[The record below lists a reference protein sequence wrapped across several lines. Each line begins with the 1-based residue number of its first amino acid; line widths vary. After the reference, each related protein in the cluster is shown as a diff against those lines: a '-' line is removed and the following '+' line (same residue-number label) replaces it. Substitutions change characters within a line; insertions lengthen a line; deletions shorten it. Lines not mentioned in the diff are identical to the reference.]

1 MSRARDLAD
10 GADKDIAGTLT
21 LDDIVLSNDMS
32 VADDGKVQFGAG
44 NDLQL
49 YHDGSASYVSEQGTG
64 NLNILGTSIDFLNSA
79 ANKYY
84 LAMSDGGSLTLYH
97 NGGSKLTTTSTG
109 VDVTGVITTDGMTT
123 SADINFGDNDKA
135 IFGAGSDLEIFHD
148 GSNSNISDVGTGQLV
163 LRTDGTQVAIN
174 KGSSENMAKFITD
187 GAVELYHDN
196 SKKFETTSTGV
207 DVTGVITTDGMTT
220 SADINFGDNDK
231 AQFGAGNDLQIYHD
245 GSHSYIKDNGTG
257 SLLIQGSTAVVIED
271 PSGNNMAFFED
282 GGEAILYHNAGARL
296 TTKAAGV
303 DVTGSVTADGLTVD
317 STGGATPTYSH
328 TNNGEGLTLRYNDDS
343 GARAADIVA
352 TGNNPAGATTAMRF
366 FVNPNST
373 DAASEVMRLQN
384 GRVGIGTNS
393 PARQLDVYDDGTNSQ
408 AVIAITAQNT
418 DNSRIM
424 FADTDDNNIGII
436 NYSHSQ
442 DSMSFVVNNAERMR
456 VDSSGQVMIGTT
468 SAGGQFTV
476 TDSDATTI
484 IDRVGTNVAG
494 IKTGSGDDF
503 CVGTADFAQA
513 IRIKN
518 NSGHVGVGTTAP
530 SVLFHAENGDNEH
543 AAFIHNTNSSF
554 SSNTLQVS
562 TSRNTTNSSYNH
574 FTCSIHGIA
583 NKMAVRDSG
592 AIVSTNNSIGSISDQ
607 RMKENIIDAA
617 SQWDDIKAVQ
627 VRKYNRIGETQKE
640 LGGTTDRTGERIM
653 FGELALSE
661 RAIAAQGIL
670 SFGGASMIGTFSKV
684 SVASG
689 VLVGIIEAS
698 ANFTQDTDA
707 IFIASADVVK
717 SFNFTQDTA
726 ANRVKPAVASAI
738 SDFTQSTT
746 GTFIGT
752 GISTLDANFTQS
764 SAGITIASGI
774 SEQSFNFTQVS
785 TATLI
790 AHGLIEASAQF
801 DQTTVGIAIRTGSA
815 TMDFAFDQTTVA
827 TLVATGAAEIIAIF
841 VSTANGEILWERI
854 DPGGSPNWLD
864 ITHTGDTWTEITVGG
879 TTETWTETVV

>member
-1 MSRARDLAD
+1 MS
-10 GADKDIAGTLT
+10 
-21 LDDIVLSNDMS
+21 LDSGSLGVGVD
-32 VADDGKVQFGAG
+32 AE
-44 NDLQL
+44 
-49 YHDGSASYVSEQGTG
+49 SASAR
-64 NLNILGTSIDFLNSA
+64 I
-79 ANKYY
+79 
-84 LAMSDGGSLTLYH
+84 H
-97 NGGSKLTTTSTG
+97 
-109 VDVTGVITTDGMTT
+109 
-123 SADINFGDNDKA
+123 
-135 IFGAGSDLEIFHD
+135 
-148 GSNSNISDVGTGQLV
+148 
-163 LRTDGTQVAIN
+163 
-174 KGSSENMAKFITD
+174 
-187 GAVELYHDN
+187 VE
-196 SKKFETTSTGV
+196 E
-207 DVTGVITTDGMTT
+207 
-220 SADINFGDNDK
+220 
-231 AQFGAGNDLQIYHD
+231 
-245 GSHSYIKDNGTG
+245 
-257 SLLIQGSTAVVIED
+257 
-271 PSGNNMAFFED
+271 
-282 GGEAILYHNAGARL
+282 
-296 TTKAAGV
+296 
-303 DVTGSVTADGLTVD
+303 
-317 STGGATPTYSH
+317 
-328 TNNGEGLTLRYNDDS
+328 TNNR
-343 GARAADIVA
+343 
-352 TGNNPAGATTAMRF
+352 
-366 FVNPNST
+366 
-373 DAASEVMRLQN
+373 
-384 GRVGIGTNS
+384 
-393 PARQLDVYDDGTNSQ
+393 
-408 AVIAITAQNT
+408 
-418 DNSRIM
+418 
-424 FADTDDNNIGII
+424 
-436 NYSHSQ
+436 
-442 DSMSFVVNNAERMR
+442 
-456 VDSSGQVMIGTT
+456 
-468 SAGGQFTV
+468 
-476 TDSDATTI
+476 
-484 IDRVGTNVAG
+484 
-494 IKTGSGDDF
+494 
-503 CVGTADFAQA
+503 
-513 IRIKN
+513 
-518 NSGHVGVGTTAP
+518 
-530 SVLFHAENGDNEH
+530 H

-583 NKMAVRDSG
+583 N
-592 AIVSTNNSIGSISDQ
+592 
-607 RMKENIIDAA
+607 
-617 SQWDDIKAVQ
+617 
-627 VRKYNRIGETQKE
+627 
-640 LGGTTDRTGERIM
+640 
-653 FGELALSE
+653 E

-698 ANFTQDTDA
+698 ANFSQDTDA